1 QPSSSK
7 RRREN
12 SRKSDTDLLN
22 QLTTPQP
29 VSQPNT
35 PALGPRRK
43 KLRALLG
50 DGEDKQT
57 ASYREVQSRFAWLE
71 AGNLRDA
78 NGKQPQDAE
87 YDARTVQVPKDV
99 TSKLSESQKQYWSI
113 KQKYRDVILFFKVG
127 KFYELYEDD
136 AQIGADALEWKM
148 TITGVGH
155 CRQVGCPESGVDE
168 AVQRLTQMGYKVG
181 RIEQMET
188 AKEAKESRGPKAT
201 IQRELT
207 RIHTPAT
214 NTGSI
219 GVDAVHLMALHEQE
233 EMDTEAAS
241 TQLNR
246 VHYGFAFL
254 DAAAGRFYVGSTSDD
269 ASRANLGALLTQIA
283 PRELL
288 TARGGL
294 TKTTER
300 LLTSPPVPL
309 QLSTVQP
316 GSEYPDPADIA
327 AMQDK
332 KAFFGGL
339 QLSDEMAQSDPSGL
353 AALAALQHHLTRM
366 LASQELASSAQLVVP
381 YEVYTGALK
390 LDGPTLHNLE
400 LLEGGEG
407 GPDGSLLA
415 QLDTCS
421 SPGGQRLLRR
431 WICRP
436 LLSKTE
442 INKRQ
447 DAVCELSARPG
458 IVQPLCAMLRTMQD
472 FERAQGRLRNSAAPP
487 ALGLPDWAIQAAQK
501 RRLAAL
507 AAGVTAVEE
516 ACKALAS
523 LRQGGEDVQGG
534 PPESAL
540 LQAAAAAGLS
550 ANSLPMQALRTIRD
564 SLEWPCSPAASKKG
578 KGTKAAAAP
587 SPTLLEGVTR
597 RCMLQENHEEES
609 LAAYLAAEVEA
620 TNGLIA
626 DFNVHADAFEA
637 MEAALSS
644 VDVLI
649 AFATFSQTAV
659 GPTCR
664 PEIIETGAATGGKAV
679 LDLKGVWHPCVNAA
693 VGRSV
698 VPNDL
703 QLGQRDGAGA
713 RALLLTGANM
723 AGKSTIA
730 RATCIAVILAQ
741 VGCSVP
747 AAACCLTLA
756 DRIFTRLGASDRIMT
771 GESTFLVE
779 CAETASIL
787 RHATPDSLV
796 VLDEL
801 GRGTSTFDGY
811 AIAHAVLKHLS
822 SQQDCRQLF
831 ATHYHPLTAEF
842 KGNSRVEQA
851 AWQQLQSA
859 SLVFLYQ
866 LRGGA
871 CPCSYGL
878 QVAQLAGIP
887 RSITVSAR
895 RAGSVLE
902 SRLQGAFGQ
911 GELQADDD
919 AIQIRSVSTPVS
931 QLA

>member
-1 QPSSSK
+1 MAKKGTLQDFFTQPKATNITKALNKPAQKSQQKTSSTSK
-7 RRREN
+7 RSREELN
-12 SRKSDTDLLN
+12 RSDADLLD
-22 QLTTPQP
+22 QLTNPPP
-29 VSQPNT
+29 VSQPDT

-43 KLRALLG
+43 KLRTLLG

-71 AGNLRDA
+71 SNHVRDRS
-78 NGKQPQDAE
+78 GKQPTDPE
-87 YDARTVQVPKDV
+87 YDARTVQVPSDV
-99 TSKLSESQKQYWSI
+99 SKKLSESQKQYWSI
-113 KQKYRDVILFFKVG
+113 KQNYRDVILFFKVG

-155 CRQVGCPESGVDE
+155 CRQVGCPESGIDE
-168 AVQRLTQMGYKVG
+168 AVQRLTRMGYKVG
-181 RIEQMET
+181 RIEQVET

-201 IQRELT
+201 IRRELT

-219 GVDAVHLMALHEQE
+219 GVDAVHLMALHEHE
-233 EMDTEAAS
+233 ELDTAASS

-246 VHYGFAFL
+246 VQYGFAFL
-254 DAAAGRFYVGSTSDD
+254 DAAAGRFYVGSATDD

-288 TARGGL
+288 TARGSM
-294 TKTTER
+294 TKTTDR

-309 QLSTVQP
+309 QLSSVQP
-316 GSEYPDPADIA
+316 GSEFPDPSDIA
-327 AMQDK
+327 LATDK
-332 KAFFGGL
+332 QALFGTL
-339 QLSDEMAQSDPSGL
+339 QLSDEMAHSDPAGL
-353 AALAALQHHLTRM
+353 AALAALQQHLKRM
-366 LASQELASSAQLVVP
+366 LASQELASTAQLVVP
-381 YEVYTGALK
+381 YEVYTGALR

-407 GPDGSLLA
+407 GPDGSLLS
-415 QLDTCS
+415 QLDTCC

-442 INKRQ
+442 INKRL
-447 DAVCELSARPG
+447 DAVGELSARPG
-458 IVQPLCAMLRTMQD
+458 LVQPLCAMLRVMPD
-472 FERAQGRLRNSAAPP
+472 MERALGRLRNNAAPP

-501 RRLAAL
+501 RRLSAL
-507 AAGVTAVEE
+507 ATGVVAIEE
-516 ACKALAS
+516 A
-523 LRQGGEDVQGG
+523 G
-534 PPESAL
+534 
-540 LQAAAAAGLS
+540 
-550 ANSLPMQALRTIRD
+550 QALSSMVKTIRE
-564 SLEWPCSPAASKKG
+564 SLEWPSTSTINKKG
-578 KGTKAAAAP
+578 KGAKATAGP
-587 SPTLLEGVTR
+587 MPTLLDEVVR
-597 RCMLQENHEEES
+597 SRMLQENQEEDS
-609 LAAYLAAEVEA
+609 PAAYLAAEVEA
-620 TNGLIA
+620 TDSLIA
-626 DFNVHADAFEA
+626 DFNAHANAYEA

-644 VDVLI
+644 IDVLV
-649 AFATFSQTAV
+649 AFATFSQTAA

-664 PEIIETGAATGGKAV
+664 PDIIDAGEDTGGKAV
-679 LDLKGVWHPCVNAA
+679 LDLRGVWHPCVNPA

-698 VPNDL
+698 VPNNL
-703 QLGQRDGAGA
+703 QLGKRDGSGP

-723 AGKSTIA
+723 AGKSTIS

-787 RHATPDSLV
+787 QHATPDSLV

-842 KGNSRVEQA
+842 ANNPCVALGHMAAVVTQPSAGSQQQA
-851 AWQQLQSA
+851 A
-859 SLVFLYQ
+859 SLIFLYQ
-866 LRGGA
+866 LRSGA

-887 RSITVSAR
+887 KSISESAR
-895 RAGSVLE
+895 RAGAVLE
-902 SRLQGAFGQ
+902 NRLQGAFGKQ
-911 GELQADDD
+911 GDRKAL
-919 AIQIRSVSTPVS
+919 AIE
-931 QLA
+931 